1 MPPVHPKA
9 THYDAIVIG
18 GGSGGLGFG
27 RRASAMYG
35 ARVAV
40 IEKSGRLGGTCVPP
54 FLYGRLMV
62 GKCWVCSEK
71 SYVEYR
77 RCGGTFERCSRIWI

>member
-1 MPPVHPKA
+1 MPPVHPKT

-35 ARVAV
+35 AKVAV
-40 IEKSGRLGGTCVPP
+40 IEKSGRLGGTCVAPP
-54 FLYGRLMV
+54 FIREIDGRSMLGV
-62 GKCWVCSEK
+62 FRKK
-71 SYVEYR
+71 S
-77 RCGGTFERCSRIWI
+77 CGIQRIWRNI